1 LHQSNNI
8 KQDDDFSFQIKVL
21 FERRRVSHFSKN
33 IYISSSRWIKDSV
46 VGNLQVNKIFY
57 RKEKLKKKKE
67 KKVV

>member
-1 LHQSNNI
+1 
-8 KQDDDFSFQIKVL
+8 L

-33 IYISSSRWIKDSV
+33 IYISSSRWIKDYV
-46 VGNLQVNKIFY
+46 AGNFQVNKIFY